1 MCGISGAIST
11 DPTPD
16 LDGLVRRIAHSQ
28 TARGPDALAISSFV
42 LRDLRGSLGHN
53 RLSIID
59 LSRDADQPMSTA
71 DNRYTIVFNG
81 EIYNYIEI
89 REELESVNVSFRT
102 VSDTEVLLE
111 AYKRWGNDA
120 FSRFLGMF
128 AVAILDRQ
136 TGSLLL
142 ARDRFGVK
150 PLYYWSNGRTL
161 VFASTAR
168 VIAQWAGLAPNLH
181 YLARGL
187 RYKYYEDDTDISPYE
202 GLRALEAGSIL
213 HVVPNNGVLRLD
225 RTQYYRLEERVLE
238 AQARQGGM
246 SLDDLESS
254 LLELMQSACRLRLRA
269 DVPVGVS
276 LSGGVDSTVVAALAA
291 KHHPKLL
298 GYSFAHPSDAESE
311 ADLVS
316 DMTRHAAI
324 EPRWVW
330 PNTKEDIESLFW
342 STLHAQQA
350 PFPHA
355 SMMAQFAV
363 FRAARTD
370 GVKVLLG
377 GQAGDEAF
385 MGYRKFYLFY
395 AQSVLRQG
403 RLSELAH
410 LTTSMAPFAIAVLR
424 RAGLFWSERARYRE
438 GSTGMQSR
446 LRLPAPSRDDGQSM
460 RRNQTPTDRQALD
473 ITRYSL
479 PSLLR
484 YEDRNSLGN
493 SVESRLPF
501 VDHRVIEFGVA
512 LPERFKLSNGFGK
525 WILRSAAKDLIPAS
539 IRLNRDKRGF
549 DVNQSRWIY
558 GGLGQTLRD
567 ALNARLQ
574 KLEDVLPT
582 GAKIKTMFSDSELS
596 DNSQAFKEAVSM
608 IWLADA
614 R

>member
-1 MCGISGAIST
+1 MCGISGAVST
-11 DPTPD
+11 SPGRD
-16 LDGLVRRIAHSQ
+16 LEGVVRQIADSQ
-28 TARGPDALAISSFV
+28 TARGPDALVVSSFV
-42 LRDLRGSLGHN
+42 LQDLRGSLGHN

-59 LSRDADQPMSTA
+59 LSRNADQPMATA
-71 DNRYTIVFNG
+71 DKRYTIVFNG
-81 EIYNYIEI
+81 EIYNYIEL
-89 REELESVNVSFRT
+89 REELKRVGVTFRT
-102 VSDTEVLLE
+102 SSDTEVLVE
-111 AYKRWGNDA
+111 AYRYWGIDA

-128 AVAILDRQ
+128 AVAILDHES
-136 TGSLLL
+136 GSLVLV
-142 ARDRFGVK
+142 RDRFGVK
-150 PLYYWSNGRTL
+150 PLYYWTDGRTL

-168 VIAQWAGLAPNLH
+168 VIAQWAGLDPNLS

-187 RYKYYEDDTDISPYE
+187 HYKFYEDETDISPYE

-213 HVVPNNGVLRLD
+213 HVVPINDILVLKRTKYYHLED
-225 RTQYYRLEERVLE
+225 RVRE
-238 AQARQGGM
+238 AQVRQSGM
-246 SLDDLESS
+246 SLADLETV
-254 LLELMQSACRLRLRA
+254 LLDLLQSACRIRLRA

-276 LSGGVDSTVVAALAA
+276 LSGGVDSTVIAALAA
-291 KHHPKLL
+291 KHHSRLV
-298 GYSFAHPSDAESE
+298 GYSFAHPSDVDSE
-311 ADLVS
+311 ASLVS

-330 PNTKEDIESLFW
+330 PNSKEDIESLFW
-342 STLHAQQA
+342 DTLKAQQS
-350 PFPHA
+350 PFPHT

-363 FRAARTD
+363 FRAARED

-395 AQSVLRQG
+395 AQSVFREG
-403 RLSELAH
+403 RASELVH
-410 LTTSMAPFAIAVLR
+410 LIASMAPFAFAVLR
-424 RAGLFWSERARYRE
+424 RAGLFWQERARYRE
-438 GSTGMQSR
+438 GGTGMDSR
-446 LRLPAPSRDDGQSM
+446 LRLPAPSTDDGQSM
-460 RRNQTPTDRQALD
+460 RRSQKPTDRQVLD

-501 VDHRVIEFGVA
+501 IDHRVIEFGVA
-512 LPERFKLSNGFGK
+512 LPERFKLSSGFGK
-525 WILRSAAKDLIPAS
+525 WILRSAAKELIPSS

-549 DVNQSRWIY
+549 DVNQSRWIS

-567 ALNARLQ
+567 ALNARLP
-574 KLEDVLPT
+574 KFEDVMPA
-582 GAKIKTMFSDSELS
+582 GRSIEEMFTDVEFS
-596 DNSQAFKEAVSM
+596 NNPQAFKEAVSL